1 MMTPTRVRRR
11 GAAATLVGLLLVL
24 GACSADRGDSSSD
37 PTSTSSRAS
46 ADEPSR
52 SAEPTDEA
60 GDTDAEVDAGTETAS
75 ASEGVSCERVDDAT
89 AQDIADGSIDPIDP
103 VPGRSVA
110 YRPDGMNGTYLVV
123 MVFTGP
129 GRPEPEMGVWAV
141 KRSIEPDDHGPIQ
154 SIDRI
159 ARYVTSWPVARWI
172 VEDDFRVSEARA
184 CTLV

>member
-1 MMTPTRVRRR
+1 MMTPTDVRRR
-11 GAAATLVGLLLVL
+11 GAAAVIAGLLLVVA
-24 GACSADRGDSSSD
+24 ACSADDGGPGAD
-37 PTSTSSRAS
+37 PTSPAPSSSTTGRT
-46 ADEPSR
+46 E
-52 SAEPTDEA
+52 SAEPADDTEA
-60 GDTDAEVDAGTETAS
+60 GEPAPSPAAK
-75 ASEGVSCERVDDAT
+75 GVTCLPVDDAT
-89 AQDIADGSIDPIDP
+89 ARDIAEGSIDPIRP

-110 YRPDGMNGTYLVV
+110 HRPRGMNGTYLVV

-129 GRPEPEMGVWAV
+129 GRAEPQMGVWAI
-141 KRSIEPDDHGPIQ
+141 KRSIEPGDHGPIQ